1 MGRVEEW
8 PVKNAIAKT
17 MSQLRTDHRNMVLL
31 LDLLD
36 SEMTRLADDGAADLE
51 LVGDIMTYM
60 TEYPDAVHHPKE
72 DLLYGYIRSVHDEID
87 ESLRHIESD
96 HKSLEAAAL
105 RIRGEVDV
113 ISQGGDGDSAGL
125 VRSSTQYSNDLRQH
139 MYREE
144 VQFFQ
149 LGDAMRDDGTWAAI
163 LREHDMG
170 GDPIFGK
177 KVSRRFR
184 KLFNRIQRR
193 LVWDAQ
199 QYFT

>member
-1 MGRVEEW
+1 
-8 PVKNAIAKT
+8 

-36 SEMTRLADDGAADLE
+36 SEMTRLADGGDADLE

-72 DLLYGYIRSVHDEID
+72 DLLYGHIRSAHDEID

-105 RIRGEVDV
+105 QIRGEVDA
-113 ISQGGDGDSAGL
+113 ISADGNGDSAGL
-125 VRSSTQYSNDLRQH
+125 VRSARQYSNDLRKH

-149 LGDAMRDDGTWAAI
+149 LADAMRDDGSWAAI
-163 LREHDMG
+163 LRDHDMG
-170 GDPIFGK
+170 NDPMFGT

-184 KLFNRIQRR
+184 ALFNRIQRR